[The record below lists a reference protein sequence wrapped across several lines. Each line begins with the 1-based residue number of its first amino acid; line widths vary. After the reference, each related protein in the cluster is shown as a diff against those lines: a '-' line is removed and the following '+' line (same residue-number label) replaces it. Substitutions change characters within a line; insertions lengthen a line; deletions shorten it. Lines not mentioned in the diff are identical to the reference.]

1 LEERGFGF
9 LEAVL
14 VPKILRARPA
24 ADAAEEKTVRKLAAA
39 RHAPADWILRG
50 RMVALSWAGL
60 RVPAIAKELGCHE
73 QTVRR
78 WLVRFNASGLDGLAD
93 LGGQGRKRRI
103 SEAERSRIV
112 ALVKQPPPG
121 RPVRREDGELAA
133 AEDESGA
140 PFWTLDALTEAAR
153 AEGMDIHR
161 SQVRRILLSEGVRW
175 RRTRSW
181 IRSKDP
187 DFVPK
192 GRGSSGSTR
201 TRPRT

>member
-93 LGGQGRKRRI
+93 LGGQGANAG
-103 SEAERSRIV
+103 SA
-112 ALVKQPPPG
+112 
-121 RPVRREDGELAA
+121 RP
-133 AEDESGA
+133 SA
-140 PFWTLDALTEAAR
+140 P
-153 AEGMDIHR
+153 
-161 SQVRRILLSEGVRW
+161 
-175 RRTRSW
+175 
-181 IRSKDP
+181 
-187 DFVPK
+187 
-192 GRGSSGSTR
+192 GSSR
-201 TRPRT
+201 W